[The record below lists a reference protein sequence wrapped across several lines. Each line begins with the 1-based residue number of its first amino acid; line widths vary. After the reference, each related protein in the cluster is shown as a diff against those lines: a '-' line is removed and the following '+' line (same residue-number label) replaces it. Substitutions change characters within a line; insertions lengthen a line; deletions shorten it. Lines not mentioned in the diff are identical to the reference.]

1 MNLVIDCR
9 ESKLKKYFT
18 SSDKNIPISFQSLD
32 IGDIQLVSQSDN
44 CIQYIIERKSISDLY
59 SSINDG
65 RYREQ
70 KARLLSSVSKNRV
83 AYIIEGNIL
92 DTTLKLGA
100 LQRKIVQAAIV
111 NMSLR
116 DKITVYRTSN
126 SVETGMYVE
135 LIYKKVSDNPD
146 WLESQTNESKYNSEA
161 TDSQSYNHLVKTVKK
176 ENMTPLICQK
186 VQLAQIPGVSH
197 SMADKVLDNY
207 KSIPHLIEQYNLIES
222 VDEKRKLLQNIKVS
236 EKRKLGKV
244 LSARIYDFLFFD

>member
-1 MNLVIDCR
+1 MNLVIDSR

-32 IGDIQLVSQSDN
+32 IGDIQLISQSDN
-44 CIQYIIERKSISDLY
+44 SIQYIIERKSISDLY

-70 KARLLSSVSKNRV
+70 KARLLGSVSKNRV

-92 DTTLKLGA
+92 DTTLKLGG

-116 DKITVYRTSN
+116 DNITVYRTSN
-126 SVETGMYVE
+126 SIETGMFVE
-135 LIYKKVSDNPD
+135 LIYKKVSENPV
-146 WLESQTNESKYNSEA
+146 WLVSQVKESDSEV
-161 TDSQSYNHLVKTVKK
+161 TESQSYNHLVKTVKK

-222 VDEKRKLLQNIKVS
+222 VDEKRKLLQNIQVS

>member
-1 MNLVIDCR
+1 MNLVIDSR

-44 CIQYIIERKSISDLY
+44 SIQYIIERKSISDLY

-70 KARLLSSVSKNRV
+70 KARLLASVSKNRV

-126 SVETGMYVE
+126 SVETGMFVE
-135 LIYKKVSDNPD
+135 LIYKKVSENPD
-146 WLESQTNESKYNSEA
+146 WLVSQVNESTENTE
-161 TDSQSYNHLVKTVKK
+161 SQSYNHLVKTVKK

-222 VDEKRKLLQNIKVS
+222 VDEKRKLLQNIQVS

>member
-1 MNLVIDCR
+1 MNLVIDSR

-18 SSDKNIPISFQSLD
+18 SNEKNIPISFQSLD

-44 CIQYIIERKSISDLY
+44 SIEYIIERKSISDLY

-70 KARLLSSVSKNRV
+70 KTRLLTSISKNRV

-126 SVETGMYVE
+126 SVETGMYIE
-135 LIYKKVSDNPD
+135 LIYKKVSENPD
-146 WLESQTNESKYNSEA
+146 WLVSQTKESDSEV
-161 TDSQSYNHLVKTVKK
+161 TESQSYNHLVKTVKK

-197 SMADKVLDNY
+197 SMADKILDNY

-222 VDEKRKLLQNIKVS
+222 VDEKRKLLQNIQVS

>member
-1 MNLVIDCR
+1 MNLVIDSR

-126 SVETGMYVE
+126 SVETGMFVE
-135 LIYKKVSDNPD
+135 LIYKKVSENPD
-146 WLESQTNESKYNSEA
+146 WLVSQVNESTENTE
-161 TDSQSYNHLVKTVKK
+161 SQSYNHLVKTVKK

-222 VDEKRKLLQNIKVS
+222 VDEKRKLLQNIQVS

>member
-1 MNLVIDCR
+1 MNLVIDSR

-32 IGDIQLVSQSDN
+32 IGDVQLLSQSDN
-44 CIQYIIERKSISDLY
+44 SIQYIIERKSISDLY

-116 DKITVYRTSN
+116 DNITVYRTSN
-126 SVETGMYVE
+126 SIETGMFVE
-135 LIYKKVSDNPD
+135 LIYKKVSENPD
-146 WLESQTNESKYNSEA
+146 WLVSQVKENESEV
-161 TDSQSYNHLVKTVKK
+161 TESQSYNHLVKTVKK

-222 VDEKRKLLQNIKVS
+222 VDDKRKLLQNIQVS

>member
-1 MNLVIDCR
+1 MNLVIDSR

-44 CIQYIIERKSISDLY
+44 SIQYIIERKSISDLY

-70 KARLLSSVSKNRV
+70 KARLLGSVSKNRV

-116 DKITVYRTSN
+116 DKITVYRTVN

-135 LIYKKVSDNPD
+135 LIYKKVSENPD
-146 WLESQTNESKYNSEA
+146 WLVSQVNESNSEA

-222 VDEKRKLLQNIKVS
+222 VDEKRKLLQNIQVS

>member
-1 MNLVIDCR
+1 MNLVIDSR

-44 CIQYIIERKSISDLY
+44 SIQYIIERKSISDLY

-70 KARLLSSVSKNRV
+70 KARLLGSVSKNRV

-126 SVETGMYVE
+126 SVETGMFVE
-135 LIYKKVSDNPD
+135 LIYKKVSENPD
-146 WLESQTNESKYNSEA
+146 WLVSQVNESTENTE
-161 TDSQSYNHLVKTVKK
+161 SQSYNHLVKTVKK

-222 VDEKRKLLQNIKVS
+222 VDEKRKLLQNIQVS

>member
-1 MNLVIDCR
+1 MNLVIDSR
-9 ESKLKKYFT
+9 ESKLKKYFI

-44 CIQYIIERKSISDLY
+44 SIQYIIERKSISDLY

-70 KARLLSSVSKNRV
+70 KARLLGSVSKNKV

-116 DKITVYRTSN
+116 DKITVYRTVN

-135 LIYKKVSDNPD
+135 LIYKKVSENPD
-146 WLESQTNESKYNSEA
+146 WLVSQVNESNSEV
-161 TDSQSYNHLVKTVKK
+161 TESQSYNHLVKTVKK

-222 VDEKRKLLQNIKVS
+222 VDEKRKLLQNIQVS

>member
-1 MNLVIDCR
+1 MNLVIDSR

-18 SSDKNIPISFQSLD
+18 SNEKNIPISFQSLD

-44 CIQYIIERKSISDLY
+44 SIQYIIERKSISDLY

-116 DKITVYRTSN
+116 DNITVYRTYN

-135 LIYKKVSDNPD
+135 LIYKKVSENPD
-146 WLESQTNESKYNSEA
+146 WLVTQVNESNSEV
-161 TDSQSYNHLVKTVKK
+161 TESQSYNHLVKTVKK

-222 VDEKRKLLQNIKVS
+222 ADEKRKLLQNIQVS

>member
-1 MNLVIDCR
+1 MNLVIDSR

-18 SSDKNIPISFQSLD
+18 SNEKNIPISFQSLD
-32 IGDIQLVSQSDN
+32 IGDVQLLSQSDN
-44 CIQYIIERKSISDLY
+44 SIQYIIERKSISDLY

-70 KARLLSSVSKNRV
+70 KARLLGSVSKNRV

-126 SVETGMYVE
+126 SIETGMFVE
-135 LIYKKVSDNPD
+135 LIYKKVSENPD
-146 WLESQTNESKYNSEA
+146 WLVSQVKESDSEV
-161 TDSQSYNHLVKTVKK
+161 TESQSYNHLVKTVKK

-222 VDEKRKLLQNIKVS
+222 VDEKRKLLQNIQVS

>member
-1 MNLVIDCR
+1 MNLVIDSR

-18 SSDKNIPISFQSLD
+18 SNEKNIPISFQSLD
-32 IGDIQLVSQSDN
+32 IGDVQLLSQSDN
-44 CIQYIIERKSISDLY
+44 SIQYIIERKSISDLY

-70 KARLLSSVSKNRV
+70 KARLLGSVSKNRV

-116 DKITVYRTSN
+116 DNITVYRTSN
-126 SVETGMYVE
+126 SIETGMFVE
-135 LIYKKVSDNPD
+135 LIYKKVSENPD
-146 WLESQTNESKYNSEA
+146 WLVSQVKESDSEV
-161 TDSQSYNHLVKTVKK
+161 TESQSYNHLVKTVKK

-222 VDEKRKLLQNIKVS
+222 VDEKRKLLQNIQVS

>member
-1 MNLVIDCR
+1 MNLVIDSR

-44 CIQYIIERKSISDLY
+44 SIQYIIERKSISDLY

-70 KARLLSSVSKNRV
+70 KARLISSVSKNRV

-116 DKITVYRTSN
+116 DNITVYRTSN
-126 SVETGMYVE
+126 SVETGMFVE
-135 LIYKKVSDNPD
+135 LIYKKVSENPD
-146 WLESQTNESKYNSEA
+146 WLVHK
-161 TDSQSYNHLVKTVKK
+161 
-176 ENMTPLICQK
+176 
-186 VQLAQIPGVSH
+186 
-197 SMADKVLDNY
+197 
-207 KSIPHLIEQYNLIES
+207 
-222 VDEKRKLLQNIKVS
+222 
-236 EKRKLGKV
+236 
-244 LSARIYDFLFFD
+244 

>member
-126 SVETGMYVE
+126 SVETGMFVE
-135 LIYKKVSDNPD
+135 LIYKKVSENPD
-146 WLESQTNESKYNSEA
+146 WLVSQVNESTENTE
-161 TDSQSYNHLVKTVKK
+161 SQSYNHLVKTVKK

-222 VDEKRKLLQNIKVS
+222 VDEKRKLLQNIQVS

>member
-1 MNLVIDCR
+1 MNLVIDSR

-18 SSDKNIPISFQSLD
+18 SNEKNIPISFQSLD
-32 IGDIQLVSQSDN
+32 IGDVQLLSQSDN
-44 CIQYIIERKSISDLY
+44 SIQYIIERKSISDLY

-70 KARLLSSVSKNRV
+70 KARLLGSVSKNRV

-92 DTTLKLGA
+92 DTTLKLGG

-116 DKITVYRTSN
+116 DNITVYRTSN
-126 SVETGMYVE
+126 SIETGMFVE
-135 LIYKKVSDNPD
+135 LIYKKVSENPD
-146 WLESQTNESKYNSEA
+146 WLVSQVKESDSEV
-161 TDSQSYNHLVKTVKK
+161 TESQSYNHLVKTVKK

-222 VDEKRKLLQNIKVS
+222 VDEKRKLLQNIQVS

>member
-1 MNLVIDCR
+1 MEDIEN
-9 ESKLKKYFT
+9 KK
-18 SSDKNIPISFQSLD
+18 P
-32 IGDIQLVSQSDN
+32 
-44 CIQYIIERKSISDLY
+44 
-59 SSINDG
+59 
-65 RYREQ
+65 
-70 KARLLSSVSKNRV
+70 RLLGSVSKNRV
-83 AYIIEGNIL
+83 AYIIEGNIEN
-92 DTTLKLGA
+92 TTLKLGA

-116 DKITVYRTSN
+116 DNITVYRTSN
-126 SVETGMYVE
+126 SVETGMFVE
-135 LIYKKVSDNPD
+135 LIYKKVSENPD
-146 WLESQTNESKYNSEA
+146 WLVSQVNESNESEV
-161 TDSQSYNHLVKTVKK
+161 TESQSYNHLVKTVKK

-222 VDEKRKLLQNIKVS
+222 VDEKRKLLQNIQVS

>member
-1 MNLVIDCR
+1 MNLVIDSR

-44 CIQYIIERKSISDLY
+44 SIQYIIERKSISDLY

-126 SVETGMYVE
+126 SVETGMFVE
-135 LIYKKVSDNPD
+135 LIYKKVSENPD
-146 WLESQTNESKYNSEA
+146 WLVSQTNESTENTE
-161 TDSQSYNHLVKTVKK
+161 SQSYNHLVKTVKK

-197 SMADKVLDNY
+197 SMADKVLDSY

-222 VDEKRKLLQNIKVS
+222 VDEKRKLLQNIQVS